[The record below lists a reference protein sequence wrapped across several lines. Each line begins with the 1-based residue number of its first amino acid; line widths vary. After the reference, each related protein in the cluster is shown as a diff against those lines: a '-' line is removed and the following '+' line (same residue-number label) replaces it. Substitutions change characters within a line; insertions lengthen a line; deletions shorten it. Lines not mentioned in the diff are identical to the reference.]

1 MNNKGNI
8 NNNNKDIN
16 KKNLNQ
22 YSSYSHI
29 NSEKKENEYPIGKN
43 NINDEDYKIFNEF
56 NDKIYSLNQFDN
68 IIKNY
73 YFKKNNT
80 RIRQCEYVKLGTK
93 LYEKA
98 GCKKYFKLPETHIKN
113 LYAKHRN
120 ELNPYN
126 MSDIFEYSK
135 EIANLG
141 DFCRGYEEKI
151 IFKDNKE
158 KFLHRHMIFYSNFDF
173 KRLYVSK
180 NISIDGTYIF
190 PKGFNQ
196 TIIILYYDYIIYK
209 FISAVFII
217 MNNKTQIGYN
227 HVFSHLNENIKAY
240 QKLTKEPLQWDSF
253 TTDFEK
259 PLINA
264 FHIVF
269 NNKEEGKEIYH
280 IGCYFHF
287 LKNCRKKLQKE
298 GYTSLKKFADYNIL
312 MNYVAQLPFVY
323 NIDKS
328 IKKNINSF
336 FKDKKK
342 YSFFK
347 SYLLDQWVEFFVNNS
362 LKLNNITIKFRTN
375 NAIENYNRRFKE
387 LKGMEPIMPAGI
399 FINNIIDDIQNHI
412 DHIRK
417 IEDKEEFKNVSKTQ
431 LYKNLNDTDNKTESF
446 GDISEEIF
454 NYLENIDLK
463 FEENVNL
470 EDIEIKEL
478 KIYDNKLKE
487 KDNFRNKHLNW
498 FLNKNFS
505 CAYDS
510 ITTIYI
516 IALYKYVQT
525 LNFNLFITEENFLN
539 YFSNITINLL
549 NIL

>member
-1 MNNKGNI
+1 MSSKKNKGINITSNIKLENNYKINNTYTEIEYNNFRYKLNSRNPLTQNKITYKCIYQRQIKNKDENQTLFCDGTIVALKDETDNTKYNFFLKAEHSDSCIRQFRELNKSSNDESKPNLNNKGNI

-196 TIIILYYDYIIYK
+196 TIIIILL
-209 FISAVFII
+209 A
-217 MNNKTQIGYN
+217 
-227 HVFSHLNENIKAY
+227 
-240 QKLTKEPLQWDSF
+240 
-253 TTDFEK
+253 
-259 PLINA
+259 
-264 FHIVF
+264 
-269 NNKEEGKEIYH
+269 
-280 IGCYFHF
+280 
-287 LKNCRKKLQKE
+287 KN
-298 GYTSLKKFADYNIL
+298 
-312 MNYVAQLPFVY
+312 
-323 NIDKS
+323 
-328 IKKNINSF
+328 
-336 FKDKKK
+336 
-342 YSFFK
+342 
-347 SYLLDQWVEFFVNNS
+347 
-362 LKLNNITIKFRTN
+362 
-375 NAIENYNRRFKE
+375 
-387 LKGMEPIMPAGI
+387 
-399 FINNIIDDIQNHI
+399 
-412 DHIRK
+412 
-417 IEDKEEFKNVSKTQ
+417 
-431 LYKNLNDTDNKTESF
+431 
-446 GDISEEIF
+446 
-454 NYLENIDLK
+454 
-463 FEENVNL
+463 
-470 EDIEIKEL
+470 
-478 KIYDNKLKE
+478 
-487 KDNFRNKHLNW
+487 RN
-498 FLNKNFS
+498 
-505 CAYDS
+505 
-510 ITTIYI
+510 
-516 IALYKYVQT
+516 
-525 LNFNLFITEENFLN
+525 
-539 YFSNITINLL
+539 
-549 NIL
+549 